1 MKYRLKK
8 DLPFA
13 KAGEIVDVNDE
24 ADLWTVRPLDAK
36 KDYPVC
42 DIPENAKEEWIEE
55 VKPREWYEVEI
66 YEPILGWRTVLG
78 RFDTAQEAKIFACSD
93 QRNARFIKVREVI
106 E

>member
-13 KAGEIVDVNDE
+13 KVGKIVDVNYV

-55 VKPREWYEVEI
+55 VKPREWDVLVFNNKISSYGILLFSSTDGSVE
-66 YEPILGWRTVLG
+66 
-78 RFDTAQEAKIFACSD
+78 Q
-93 QRNARFIKVREVI
+93 IKVREVL